1 MAIKISA
8 RIHKLLFAVIMSGST
23 ALITTAYV
31 IYTQAKPHTL
41 LSHHFISRWLGAFIH
56 VWPVVFTAILLIAPM
71 VNRLLNQIFIHD
83 KIN

>member
-8 RIHKLLFAVIMSGST
+8 RTHKLLFAMMMSGNT

-31 IYTQAKPHTL
+31 IYTHSKPHTL
-41 LSHHFISRWLGAFIH
+41 LTHHFVSQWLSAFIH
-56 VWPVVFTAILLIAPM
+56 VWPIVFMAILLIAPM
-71 VNRLLNQIFIHD
+71 VNRLLDQIFIHD